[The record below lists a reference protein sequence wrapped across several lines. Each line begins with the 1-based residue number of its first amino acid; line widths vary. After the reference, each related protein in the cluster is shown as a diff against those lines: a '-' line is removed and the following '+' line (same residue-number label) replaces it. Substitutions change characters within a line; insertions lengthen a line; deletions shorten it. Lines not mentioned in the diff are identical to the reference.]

1 MNRTEM
7 QATNAADTQSCQPP
21 FTVSRR
27 EPSALLFSLA
37 AWHHYGNSF
46 QARGR
51 YSCSIRKRPMQNSA
65 NLKLRL
71 LGSLIFLV
79 LLASGCSSASS
90 TNIYVERVIT
100 PTPDLNFERSID
112 PTPPGTLPEL
122 IASLASDNAVARIVA
137 AKVLADMGPKAEPAV
152 FALIG
157 NLSYQTNSEVR
168 ESAARALGAIG
179 SAAKS
184 AVPQL
189 TKLLL
194 TDFVNVQ
201 SAAAV
206 ALGQIGDTSAIPAL
220 AQGLNDRYIEVSI
233 ESAKSIAILANQEFP
248 DFNSTS
254 YSLDENGVPLIVKA
268 AREWWMHDGQYQN
281 WSQP

>member
-1 MNRTEM
+1 M
-7 QATNAADTQSCQPP
+7 TQMRKVASRHLLPGAITAMAFQPGTGTP
-21 FTVSRR
+21 
-27 EPSALLFSLA
+27 
-37 AWHHYGNSF
+37 
-46 QARGR
+46 
-51 YSCSIRKRPMQNSA
+51 CSIRKRPMQNSA
-65 NLKLRL
+65 KFKLRL
-71 LGSLIFLV
+71 LASLTCLV
-79 LLASGCSSASS
+79 LVVSGCSSTSP
-90 TNIYVERVIT
+90 TNMYVERVMT
-100 PTPDLNFERSID
+100 STPDLKFERSID
-112 PTPPGTLPEL
+112 PTPPTTLPEL
-122 IASLASDNAVARIVA
+122 IASLTSDNDVARIVA

-152 FALIG
+152 FALIQ
-157 NLSYQTNSEVR
+157 NLSYQGNSEVR

-179 SAAKS
+179 PAAKS

-189 TKLLL
+189 TRLLL

-206 ALGQIGDTSAIPAL
+206 ALGQIGDTSAVPAL

-233 ESAKSIAILANQEFP
+233 DSAESIAILANQEFP

-268 AREWWMHDGQYQN
+268 AQEWWRHEGQYRN

>member
-1 MNRTEM
+1 
-7 QATNAADTQSCQPP
+7 
-21 FTVSRR
+21 
-27 EPSALLFSLA
+27 
-37 AWHHYGNSF
+37 
-46 QARGR
+46 
-51 YSCSIRKRPMQNSA
+51 MQNSA

-189 TKLLL
+189 TTLLL